1 MRGLSK
7 FNVLVKKLYK
17 QKVTSKSFILST
29 LLYLAALTAVM
40 FWSDIKELLF
50 SGEAEVIAVVNE
62 TAFDVTQVLQ
72 NNDDYEYQ
80 YVDAN
85 EVADKLKEGDYYA
98 AFTLSD
104 ADGKLAAK
112 IDSFDPL
119 PLNDQTTYQSM
130 LSQVGQMYA
139 MSQMDLSA
147 EQQQLLLTSEPVIT
161 LNTINE
167 AVEDGKSADE
177 KKAGVFISY
186 AIGIIIYAFVATYLT
201 MITTDVASEKGSRSL
216 EMLLVSVKP
225 EIHFRAK
232 IFGVFLIALTQ
243 FVMLFGGLLLLLK
256 FSDGGNKW
264 SMVTDLF
271 ESMSVSYFLYVIG
284 FLFLTILMYL
294 IIGAL
299 FGSLVSKVE
308 EASQVMM
315 PAMLLTLVGF
325 YVMLTGM
332 GNPDTLL
339 IKIFSYIPFPSGMV
353 MPMRLGATDINAT
366 EPIISFVLLV
376 VTVLALY
383 FVSLSFYKR
392 SVLTYSSGGII
403 EKMKTVFKVTT

>member
-147 EQQQLLLTSEPVIT
+147 EQQQLLLSSEPVIT

-308 EASQVMM
+308 EAGQVMM

-339 IKIFSYIPFPSGMV
+339 IKIFSYIPFTSGMV

>member
-1 MRGLSK
+1 MRALSK
-7 FNVLVKKLYK
+7 FTVLVKKLYK
-17 QKVTSKSFILST
+17 QKVTSKSLILMT
-29 LLYLAALTAVM
+29 LLYLAALSAVM

-50 SGEAEVIAVVNE
+50 SGEADVIAVVNE
-62 TAFDVTQVLQ
+62 TDFDVSQVFQ
-72 NNDDYEYQ
+72 NNDDYEYK

-112 IDSFDPL
+112 IESFDPL
-119 PLNDQTTYQSM
+119 PLNDQTDYQDM
-130 LSQVGQMYA
+130 LSQLGQLYA
-139 MSQMDLSA
+139 MSQLDLSA
-147 EQQQLLLTSEPVIT
+147 EQQQLLLSSEPVIT
-161 LNTINE
+161 LNSINE
-167 AVEDGKSADE
+167 AAEDGKTADE
-177 KKAGVFISY
+177 KMAGVFISY
-186 AIGIIIYAFVATYLT
+186 AIGIIIYAFVATYLS
-201 MITTDVASEKGSRSL
+201 MITTDVASEKGSRAL

-232 IFGVFLIALTQ
+232 IFGVFAVALTQ
-243 FVMLFGGLLLLLK
+243 FVVLFGGLLLLLK

-264 SMVTDLF
+264 SIVTELF
-271 ESMSVSYFLYVIG
+271 ESMSISYFLYVMG
-284 FLFLTILMYL
+284 FLFLTIMMYL

-308 EASQVMM
+308 EAGQVMM
-315 PAMLLTLVGF
+315 PAMMLTLIGF

-339 IKIFSYIPFPSGMV
+339 IKIFSYIPFTSGMV

>member
-1 MRGLSK
+1 MSK
-7 FNVLVKKLYK
+7 FMVLVKKLYK
-17 QKVTSKSFILST
+17 QKVTSKSFILMT
-29 LLYLAALTAVM
+29 LLYLAALSAVL

-62 TAFDVTQVLQ
+62 TDFDVTQVFQ
-72 NNDDYEYQ
+72 NNDDYEYK
-80 YVDAN
+80 YVSAN
-85 EVADKLKEGDYYA
+85 EVAEKLKEGDYYA

-112 IDSFDPL
+112 IDSYDPL

-130 LSQVGQMYA
+130 LSQVGQLYA
-139 MSQMDLSA
+139 MSQLDLSA
-147 EQQQLLLTSEPVIT
+147 EQQQLLLSSEPVIT
-161 LNTINE
+161 LNSINE
-167 AVEDGKSADE
+167 AAEDGKSADE
-177 KKAGVFISY
+177 KMAGVWISY
-186 AIGIIIYAFVATYLT
+186 AIGIIIYAFVATYLS
-201 MITTDVASEKGSRSL
+201 MITTDVASEKGSRAL
-216 EMLLVSVKP
+216 EMLLVSVRP
-225 EIHFRAK
+225 EIHFRSK
-232 IFGVFLIALTQ
+232 IFGVFAVALTQ
-243 FVMLFGGLLLLLK
+243 FVVLFGGLLLLLR

-264 SMVTDLF
+264 SFVTDLF
-271 ESMSVSYFLYVIG
+271 ESLSVSYFMYVVG

-308 EASQVMM
+308 EAGQVMM
-315 PAMLLTLVGF
+315 PAMMLTLVGF

-339 IKIFSYIPFPSGMV
+339 IKIFSYIPFTSGMV
-353 MPMRLGATDINAT
+353 MPMRIGATDMNAI
-366 EPIISFVLLV
+366 EPIISFALLV

>member
-1 MRGLSK
+1 MRALSK
-7 FNVLVKKLYK
+7 FMVLVKKLYK
-17 QKVTSKSFILST
+17 QKVTSKSFILMT
-29 LLYLAALTAVM
+29 LLYLAALSAVL

-62 TAFDVTQVLQ
+62 TDFDVTQVFQ
-72 NNDDYEYQ
+72 NNDDYEYK
-80 YVDAN
+80 YVSAN
-85 EVADKLKEGDYYA
+85 EVAEKLKEGDYYA

-112 IDSFDPL
+112 IDSYDPL

-130 LSQVGQMYA
+130 LSQVGQLYA
-139 MSQMDLSA
+139 MSQLDLSA
-147 EQQQLLLTSEPVIT
+147 EQQQLLLSSEPVIT
-161 LNTINE
+161 LNSINE
-167 AVEDGKSADE
+167 AAEDGKSADE
-177 KKAGVFISY
+177 KMAGVWISY
-186 AIGIIIYAFVATYLT
+186 AIGIIIYAFVATYLS
-201 MITTDVASEKGSRSL
+201 MITTDVASEKGSRAL
-216 EMLLVSVKP
+216 EMLLVSVRP
-225 EIHFRAK
+225 EIHFRSK
-232 IFGVFLIALTQ
+232 IFGVFAVALTQ
-243 FVMLFGGLLLLLK
+243 FVVLFGGLLLLLR

-264 SMVTDLF
+264 SFVTDLF
-271 ESMSVSYFLYVIG
+271 ESLSVSYFMYVVG

-308 EASQVMM
+308 EAGQVMM
-315 PAMLLTLVGF
+315 PAMMLTLVGF

-339 IKIFSYIPFPSGMV
+339 IKIFSYIPFTSGMV
-353 MPMRLGATDINAT
+353 MPMRIGATDMNAI
-366 EPIISFVLLV
+366 EPIISFALLV

>member
-1 MRGLSK
+1 MSK
-7 FNVLVKKLYK
+7 FTVLVKKLYK
-17 QKVTSKSFILST
+17 QKVTSKSLILMT
-29 LLYLAALTAVM
+29 LLYLAALSAVM

-50 SGEAEVIAVVNE
+50 SGEADVIAVVNE
-62 TAFDVTQVLQ
+62 TDFDVSQVFQ

-112 IDSFDPL
+112 IESFDPL
-119 PLNDQTTYQSM
+119 PLNDQTDYQDM
-130 LSQVGQMYA
+130 LSQLGQLYA
-139 MSQMDLSA
+139 MSQLDLSA
-147 EQQQLLLTSEPVIT
+147 EQQQLLLSSEPVIT
-161 LNTINE
+161 LNSINE
-167 AVEDGKSADE
+167 AAEDGKTADE
-177 KKAGVFISY
+177 KMAGVFISY
-186 AIGIIIYAFVATYLT
+186 AIGIIIYAFVATYLS
-201 MITTDVASEKGSRSL
+201 MITTDVASEKGSRAL

-232 IFGVFLIALTQ
+232 IFGVFAVALTQ
-243 FVMLFGGLLLLLK
+243 FVVLFGGLLLLLK

-264 SMVTDLF
+264 SVVTELF
-271 ESMSVSYFLYVIG
+271 ESMSVSYFLYVTG

-308 EASQVMM
+308 EAGQVMM
-315 PAMLLTLVGF
+315 PAMMLTLIGF

-339 IKIFSYIPFPSGMV
+339 IKIFSYIPFTSGMV
-353 MPMRLGATDINAT
+353 MPMRIGATDMNAI
-366 EPIISFVLLV
+366 EPIISFALLV

>member
-1 MRGLSK
+1 MSK
-7 FNVLVKKLYK
+7 FMVLVKKLYK
-17 QKVTSKSFILST
+17 QKVTSKSFILMT
-29 LLYLAALTAVM
+29 LLYLAALSAVL

-62 TAFDVTQVLQ
+62 TDFDVTQVFQ
-72 NNDDYEYQ
+72 NNDDYEYK
-80 YVDAN
+80 YVSAN
-85 EVADKLKEGDYYA
+85 EVAEKLKEGDYYA

-112 IDSFDPL
+112 IDSYDPL

-130 LSQVGQMYA
+130 LSQVGQLYA
-139 MSQMDLSA
+139 MSQLDLSV
-147 EQQQLLLTSEPVIT
+147 EQQQLLLSSEPVIT
-161 LNTINE
+161 LNSINE
-167 AVEDGKSADE
+167 AAEDGKSADE
-177 KKAGVFISY
+177 KMAGVWISY
-186 AIGIIIYAFVATYLT
+186 AIGIIIYAFVATYLS
-201 MITTDVASEKGSRSL
+201 MITTDVASEKGSRAL
-216 EMLLVSVKP
+216 EMLLVSVRP
-225 EIHFRAK
+225 EIHFRSK
-232 IFGVFLIALTQ
+232 IFGVFAVALTQ
-243 FVMLFGGLLLLLK
+243 FVVLFGGLLLLLR

-264 SMVTDLF
+264 SFVTDLF
-271 ESMSVSYFLYVIG
+271 ESLSVSYFMYVVG

-308 EASQVMM
+308 EAGQVMM
-315 PAMLLTLVGF
+315 PAMMLTLIGF

-339 IKIFSYIPFPSGMV
+339 IKIFSYIPFTSGMV
-353 MPMRLGATDINAT
+353 MPMRIGATDMNAI
-366 EPIISFVLLV
+366 EPIISFALLV

-403 EKMKTVFKVTT
+403 EKMKTVYKVTT

>member
-1 MRGLSK
+1 MRALSK

-17 QKVTSKSFILST
+17 QKVTSKSLILMT
-29 LLYLAALTAVM
+29 LLYLAALSAVM

-50 SGEAEVIAVVNE
+50 SGEADVIAVVNE
-62 TAFDVTQVLQ
+62 TDFDVSQVFQ

-112 IDSFDPL
+112 IESFDPL
-119 PLNDQTTYQSM
+119 PLNDQTDYQDM
-130 LSQVGQMYA
+130 LSQLGQLYA
-139 MSQMDLSA
+139 MSQLDLSA
-147 EQQQLLLTSEPVIT
+147 EQQQLLLSSEPVIT
-161 LNTINE
+161 LNSINE
-167 AVEDGKSADE
+167 AAEDGKTADE
-177 KKAGVFISY
+177 KMAGVFISY
-186 AIGIIIYAFVATYLT
+186 AIGIIIYAFVATYLS
-201 MITTDVASEKGSRSL
+201 MITTDVASEKGSRAL

-232 IFGVFLIALTQ
+232 IFGVFAVALTQ
-243 FVMLFGGLLLLLK
+243 FVVLFGGLLLLLK

-264 SMVTDLF
+264 SIVTELF
-271 ESMSVSYFLYVIG
+271 ESMSISYFLYVMG
-284 FLFLTILMYL
+284 FLFLTIMMYL

-308 EASQVMM
+308 EAGQVMM
-315 PAMLLTLVGF
+315 PAMMLTLIGF

-339 IKIFSYIPFPSGMV
+339 IKIFSYIPFTSGMV